1 MGLVYVIGIWILRI
15 FSPDLMIGFWKCSGR
30 VTFAFHFSIPKSKIP
45 TSKNDNSYRT
55 TLRKSGILFG
65 LAVGGPLNGKCF
77 NINMTTR
84 NS

>member
-1 MGLVYVIGIWILRI
+1 MPVI
-15 FSPDLMIGFWKCSGR
+15 IGYYTLLIII
-30 VTFAFHFSIPKSKIP
+30 VVNP
-45 TSKNDNSYRT
+45 TT
-55 TLRKSGILFG
+55 G